1 METNTYRP
9 LTADEIQEA
18 MRASIE
24 GCPRCDGWIKW
35 ESVPDWY
42 DGDVYGQCETDG
54 CYADLVSGRF
64 GIEVLSH
71 E

>member
-1 METNTYRP
+1 MPKSHRDT
-9 LTADEIQEA
+9 
-18 MRASIE
+18 
-24 GCPRCDGWIKW
+24 CPNCDSANVRW
-35 ESVPDWY
+35 EHTPDDH
-42 DGDVYGQCETDG
+42 DGDVYGECNNPG